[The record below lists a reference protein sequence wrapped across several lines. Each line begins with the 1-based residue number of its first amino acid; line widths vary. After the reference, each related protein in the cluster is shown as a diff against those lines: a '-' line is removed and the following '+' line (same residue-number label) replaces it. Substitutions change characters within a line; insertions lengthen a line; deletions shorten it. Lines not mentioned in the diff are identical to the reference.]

1 MSKETH
7 ASQPN
12 IGGARFWETKTLE
25 ELSPTQWE
33 ALCDGCGKCCL
44 NKLED
49 WETGEIHWTN
59 VACQLFDDGTCQ
71 CSNYANRFATVPDCV
86 QLTPEVVRE
95 VTWLPETC
103 AYARIRDGRDLPEW
117 HYLKTD
123 DRMAVHRANA
133 SAQDKT
139 VSEQNVTVEEYE
151 DFLVDIEKL

>member
-1 MSKETH
+1 MSNAPINRSDLT
-7 ASQPN
+7 P
-12 IGGARFWETKTLE
+12 RFWERKSLE
-25 ELSPTQWE
+25 RMNKQEWE